1 MNTTAEENQLD
12 NEIIP
17 ALFEVLPEAFPEFGF
32 VRTAK
37 GYKSTT
43 GHKVT
48 NEPGNSKGAVSVL
61 NASPYFF
68 GDFREGAAKGG
79 KAIYSYVKDYYDLAN
94 HWDVVRKLAELAGV
108 PVRERQLTPEQAERL
123 EQERRTTAVW
133 EATNAYCMDCM
144 SNEAN
149 PLAKHAM
156 AAKTRDYLEKER
168 GYTRAEVL
176 LPKEKQDPLNPKME
190 LGFFP
195 GLVHLDKHLVSCGFT
210 DAEILTVTSSLKP
223 ILNYIETQNRLTFPY
238 RDHIGRIKGMCFRVL
253 NNIQEPKYLYS
264 SFARGEVLFNLKAAA
279 KDKDLVF
286 VEAPLDAL
294 RASALG
300 ITNIVALGGSGKGF
314 KNRTQIDLAIKYGA
328 TRITLMMDNDGPG
341 GNGEEGTD
349 SMVAFLQKEY
359 PQLKVWVGNYPDGIK
374 DLDQLLTAQGVA
386 GYDIVK
392 KGAME
397 SWYYQLRQMFFRYSD
412 RDLLPKEKEDLL
424 EEAVHISAKLSSLDK
439 DQFIKEFISNEYV
452 QIIGISEAALKETVD
467 KIRRAKFEQEQ
478 ADSLKKLLKEAGEAQ
493 DTNKALDKLATEAR
507 SIKAKDKADSFAAL
521 TRITSEQQLKA
532 RIAER
537 PQTLES
543 GYTISGNPL
552 LVSAAA
558 ITILAGATSH
568 GKSILIANMAL
579 NMAELYPDKTFH
591 IFSYEIDEDAY
602 LINLLNT
609 YIGDN
614 QLNKYNN
621 RESIEHYFRG
631 KNKIIRKG
639 KFGEPDYSVALFEP
653 GKQVLFDTKR
663 TQFFRGLIDAG
674 RIKVHYVTYNSDEL
688 NEAIRYLKSAEDV
701 GAVYVDYI
709 QLINL
714 PVGKVKTS
722 SRQEEI
728 KQMCIDFNQT
738 ATDTGLPLIFG
749 AQFNRE
755 VGNIA
760 QMHASKLGEA
770 GDLERIA
777 NQIIGIWNC
786 AKKFHGIPS
795 KPESKLIG
803 SRILLDEDG
812 NPTKKDTWYVEVL
825 KARVGKPDEWD
836 EWGYLSNAAKV
847 TNLPNN
853 DSPAL

>member
-1 MNTTAEENQLD
+1 MNATLEENQLD

-61 NASPYFF
+61 NETPYFL
-68 GDFREGAAKGG
+68 GDFREGAVKGG
-79 KAIYSYVKDYYDLAN
+79 KAIYSYVKDYYNLPN

-108 PVRERQLTPEQAERL
+108 SVRERQLTPEQAEQL
-123 EQERRTTAVW
+123 EKERRTTAVW
-133 EATNAYCMDCM
+133 EATNAYCIDCL
-144 SNEAN
+144 SNAGN
-149 PLAKHAM
+149 PVATQAM
-156 AAKTRDYLEKER
+156 AGKVRDYLEKER

-176 LPKEKQDPLNPKME
+176 RPNEKRDPANPKME

-195 GLVHLDKHLVSCGFT
+195 SLVLLDKYLVSCGFT
-210 DAEILTVTSSLKP
+210 DSEILTVTSSLKP
-223 ILNYIETQNRLTFPY
+223 ILSYIETQNRLTFPW

-264 SFARGEVLFNLKAAA
+264 SFSRGEYLFNLKSVA

-286 VEAPLDAL
+286 VESPLDTL
-294 RASALG
+294 RASVLG
-300 ITNIVALGGSGKGF
+300 ITNIVALGGTGKGF

-328 TRITLMMDNDGPG
+328 TRITLMLDNDGPG

-359 PQLKVWVGNYPDGIK
+359 PQLKVWVATYPDGIK

-386 GYDIVK
+386 GYDAVK
-392 KGAME
+392 KGAIE
-397 SWYYQLRQMFFRYSD
+397 SWYYQLRQMFFRYAD

-424 EEAVHISAKLSSLDK
+424 EEAIHISAKLSSLDK
-439 DQFIKEFISNEYV
+439 DQFIREFVSNEYV
-452 QIIGISEAALKETVD
+452 QIIGISEASIAETVD
-467 KIRRAKFEQEQ
+467 KIRRAEFEREQ
-478 ADSLKKLLKEAGEAQ
+478 SDSLKKLLKEAGETS
-493 DTNKALDKLATEAR
+493 DTNKALDLLTTKAR

-521 TRITSEQQLKA
+521 TRVTSEQQLKE
-532 RIAER
+532 RIAAR
-537 PQTLES
+537 PETLES
-543 GYTISGNPL
+543 GYTIMGNPL
-552 LVSAAA
+552 LISAAA
-558 ITILAGATSH
+558 MTILAGATSH

-579 NMAELYPDKTFH
+579 NMAELYPDKVFH

-614 QLNKYNN
+614 GLNRFNN
-621 RESIEHYFRG
+621 RESIEHHFRG
-631 KNKIIRKG
+631 KKRIQRKG
-639 KFGEPDYSVALFEP
+639 RFGEPDYSVALFEP
-653 GKQVLFDTKR
+653 GKEIVFDQKR
-663 TQFFRGLIDAG
+663 AQFFGELIDKG
-674 RIKVHYVTYNSDEL
+674 TIKVHYVTYNSDEL
-688 NEAIRYLKSAEDV
+688 DEAIRYLSTSEDI
-701 GAVYVDYI
+701 GAIFVDYI

-714 PVGKVKTS
+714 PVGKVRTS

-728 KQMCIDFNQT
+728 KQMCTDFNRV
-738 ATDTGLPLIFG
+738 ATDTGLPLIFA

-755 VGNIA
+755 VMNLA

-786 AKKFHGIPS
+786 AKKWHGSPS
-795 KPESKLIG
+795 KSELKHIEE
-803 SRILLDEDG
+803 RISLDNNG
-812 NPTKKDTWYVEVL
+812 NPAHKDQWYVEVL
-825 KARVGKPDEWD
+825 KARVGKPDDWD
-836 EWGYLSNAAKV
+836 IWDYLSNAAKV
-847 TNLPNN
+847 T
-853 DSPAL
+853 SPKH